1 MRLEIRTY
9 SSSPF
14 LPGTFGGAVTSYQR
28 PQLLKSDPFS
38 HTCVLMT
45 ASYLSLAGL
54 SEVTLLPVVSLG
66 SPPSLVSLLNPFQAS
81 VGGHFTRP
89 LDCACHCLDILDQ
102 TPIVY
107 SLHQDHLK
115 AACFLGRT
123 HLKLDS
129 SMELALKAKRAIISW
144 LSRTKLS

>member
-1 MRLEIRTY
+1 MRLEIRAY

-14 LPGTFGGAVTSYQR
+14 LPGTFGSAVTFYQR

-38 HTCVLMT
+38 GTCVLTT
-45 ASYLSLAGL
+45 ASYLNLAGL
-54 SEVTLLPVVSLG
+54 SEVMLLPVVSLG

-81 VGGHFTRP
+81 VGGHFSCTI
-89 LDCACHCLDILDQ
+89 DCASRCLDILDQ

-107 SLHQDHLK
+107 NLHQDHLK
-115 AACFLGRT
+115 AACFLTRT

-129 SMELALKAKRAIISW
+129 FVELALKAKE
-144 LSRTKLS
+144 L